1 MTISLVVRLQPGI
14 TQRLQDTDPGKEVH
28 LLSAIEGCRIFS
40 HRLRFHSAWETV
52 TTSFISHGFPE
63 KVAGGAARK
72 TGHAGPGGKGW
83 PWSQDLWA
91 ALSVARESAE
101 GSMPCSEGRCQPCP
115 LPEGQP
121 LGCGART
128 VSPRWV
134 LAKSWPRSGAGRVGR
149 ASLQHTVGSH
159 IHAQGRELSNQSLE
173 SGFLVF
179 VFISSFQSGL
189 QLAKLFLCIVVSY
202 GSERVVASQ
211 MTKGWAPLA
220 TM

>member
-1 MTISLVVRLQPGI
+1 MAFLKKSRVVRPGRQA
-14 TQRLQDTDPGKEVH
+14 TQAQVVKD
-28 LLSAIEGCRIFS
+28 
-40 HRLRFHSAWETV
+40 
-52 TTSFISHGFPE
+52 
-63 KVAGGAARK
+63 
-72 TGHAGPGGKGW
+72 GPGVRTCGLPSLW
-83 PWSQDLWA
+83 PGSWQRA
-91 ALSVARESAE
+91 A
-101 GSMPCSEGRCQPCP
+101 CSEGRCQPCP

-128 VSPRWV
+128 VSPRCV